1 MNPSQMLLRGA
12 FSILLPK
19 TQLRIMGLFL
29 AMITMMITGSV
40 VSYVIVRNV
49 RSKTAF
55 SSRIRATLVVMSMTL
70 VLVAC
75 DFICCGGSVEYR
87 IPFDM
92 AMALLPMLVLS
103 FSLWDEDLSLK
114 VVGYLILPMAVM
126 TVCYILQGAGVMR
139 RIPDIYYIGM
149 AGVAIILIC
158 FIFMV
163 ALTMRIMQVR
173 LVLRNGNVWS
183 SVCMMID
190 IMYLLFLVIGIMIF
204 MVSAL
209 LSPSADYVISCIVS
223 LLLTFHVAALG
234 LRVSF
239 DSLFMFWRRHERRIV
254 ESMKISRTDAP
265 KDSSKVNEIYRDIYS
280 RLVNL
285 FETEKVYLNSELTMN
300 DVVKIIF
307 TNKLYISRAISQF
320 TGKNFCQFVNYYR
333 VSHSIELFRDNPEL
347 KVVELA
353 SQSGFNSTVSYSMAF
368 RLYMSEC
375 PSDWCRKEKL
385 KLSRR
390 KK

>member
-1 MNPSQMLLRGA
+1 
-12 FSILLPK
+12 
-19 TQLRIMGLFL
+19 
-29 AMITMMITGSV
+29 
-40 VSYVIVRNV
+40 
-49 RSKTAF
+49 
-55 SSRIRATLVVMSMTL
+55 
-70 VLVAC
+70 
-75 DFICCGGSVEYR
+75 
-87 IPFDM
+87 
-92 AMALLPMLVLS
+92 
-103 FSLWDEDLSLK
+103 
-114 VVGYLILPMAVM
+114 
-126 TVCYILQGAGVMR
+126 
-139 RIPDIYYIGM
+139 
-149 AGVAIILIC
+149 
-158 FIFMV
+158 
-163 ALTMRIMQVR
+163 
-173 LVLRNGNVWS
+173 
-183 SVCMMID
+183 
-190 IMYLLFLVIGIMIF
+190 
-204 MVSAL
+204 
-209 LSPSADYVISCIVS
+209 
-223 LLLTFHVAALG
+223 
-234 LRVSF
+234 
-239 DSLFMFWRRHERRIV
+239 
-254 ESMKISRTDAP
+254 MKISRTDAP

-333 VSHSIELFRDNPEL
+333 VSHSIELFRDNPDL

>member
-1 MNPSQMLLRGA
+1 
-12 FSILLPK
+12 
-19 TQLRIMGLFL
+19 
-29 AMITMMITGSV
+29 
-40 VSYVIVRNV
+40 
-49 RSKTAF
+49 
-55 SSRIRATLVVMSMTL
+55 MSMTL

-75 DFICCGGSVEYR
+75 DFICCGASVEYR

-149 AGVAIILIC
+149 AGVVIILIC

-204 MVSAL
+204 MVSTL
-209 LSPSADYVISCIVS
+209 LSSSADYVISCIVS
-223 LLLTFHVAALG
+223 LLLTFQVAALG

-265 KDSSKVNEIYRDIYS
+265 RDSSKVNEIYRDIYS